1 MRTTLRAIAEH
12 PHLQLQLV
20 VTGMHLDRAHGRSV
34 DAIRSDGWKVDATIP
49 WPRATTAAGSARSSG
64 SAMARLAKTFERLQ
78 TDVVLIVG
86 DRVEAALRSEPDEA
100 VLRRA
105 SDENRVVVTDDK
117 DFGDLVVHQR
127 LSTAG
132 VLLLR
137 LQDPSLAVRIA
148 RLAARWTEIE
158 RQLPGHLV
166 VVSDRKIRARTLP
179 SRGGA

>member
-1 MRTTLRAIAEH
+1 MRLLADENVHAG
-12 PHLQLQLV
+12 LV
-20 VTGMHLDRAHGRSV
+20 AWL
-34 DAIRSDGWKVDATIP
+34 
-49 WPRATTAAGSARSSG
+49 RSSG
-64 SAMARLAKTFERLQ
+64 HDVSYAAESLA
-78 TDVVLIVG
+78 
-86 DRVEAALRSEPDEA
+86 SEPDEA